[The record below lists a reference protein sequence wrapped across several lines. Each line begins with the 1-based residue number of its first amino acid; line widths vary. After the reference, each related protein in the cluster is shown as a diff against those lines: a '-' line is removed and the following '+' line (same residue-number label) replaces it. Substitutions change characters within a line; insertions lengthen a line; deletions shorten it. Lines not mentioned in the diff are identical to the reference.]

1 MHLYMGVV
9 ERMVANFGSLASTN
23 FIFENQCCPLTNLAR
38 RSIAI
43 HRALLNADTGN
54 PVQYPQ
60 RTQVIDGKSVTTYF
74 PIRESFI
81 QHIRSHMTDQE
92 HAFVMRAAE
101 RHFANL

>member
-1 MHLYMGVV
+1 MIQTKTMATHTILYNQHKYIVKCDREEHCGYSRVTVYMDGV
-9 ERMVANFGSLASTN
+9 
-23 FIFENQCCPLTNLAR
+23 
-38 RSIAI
+38 
-43 HRALLNADTGN
+43 LNADTGN
-54 PVQYPQ
+54 PIQYPQ